1 MNVSIFDFSRGYIL
15 WRIHRALL
23 SWFWIA
29 VCFSLGKNEWDI
41 STLLEDPVGQ
51 PDFEGST
58 FSATQREK
66 FNHCVSNNIKS
77 YTISIQ
83 SYIFISSYSIFHI
96 YSCWFLVLFIDLTS
110 VSIVQWTRES
120 TALRSEQ
127 SPRVDDFSTL
137 TEVREQHKLA
147 NFLSNPQICYLFSTV
162 LDWEIQRK

>member
-15 WRIHRALL
+15 WRIRRALL
-23 SWFWIA
+23 PWFWIA
-29 VCFSLGKNEWDI
+29 ICFSLGKNEWDI
-41 STLLEDPVGQ
+41 STLLEDPVEQ

-66 FNHCVSNNIKS
+66 FNHCISNNIKS

-96 YSCWFLVLFIDLTS
+96 YSSWFLVLFIDLTS
-110 VSIVQWTRES
+110 VSIVQCTRES
-120 TALRSEQ
+120 TALRSVQ

-162 LDWEIQRK
+162 LDWEIQWK